1 MIINDN
7 VGRLVGKL
15 GRMVTEQGDHPLRK
29 SLEITGESLTI
40 HLMLKLPCFEF
51 GIAFAMAAATAF
63 SGCAWVPATPLRASL
78 ASARQDASPPK
89 KQKEFDS
96 KAACD
101 EVLKAHNRLRAEAKL
116 PPLEVSTKLQA
127 AADRHAKDMAAMG
140 KMTHKGSDGSSSI
153 HRIVAKGYKY
163 RRAGENVAMGNFT
176 VDGLMKGWMESPHH
190 KRNILGSFSQIG
202 VACATGEDGKRYWCV
217 TFGLPARR

>member
-1 MIINDN
+1 MA
-7 VGRLVGKL
+7 KL
-15 GRMVTEQGDHPLRK
+15 ARFDSG
-29 SLEITGESLTI
+29 ITYVAL
-40 HLMLKLPCFEF
+40 
-51 GIAFAMAAATAF
+51 AATTLG
-63 SGCAWVPATPLRASL
+63 GCAWVPTRPVHVSQAST
-78 ASARQDASPPK
+78 AQDVPPSK
-89 KQKEFDS
+89 KAKDFDS

-101 EVLKAHNRLRAEAKL
+101 EVIKAHNRLRAEAKL

-127 AADRHAKDMAAMG
+127 AAERHAKDMATMG

-163 RRAGENVAMGNFT
+163 RRAGENVAAGYFT

>member
-1 MIINDN
+1 MSKLARFKCIITFAA
-7 VGRLVGKL
+7 VTTTMLV
-15 GRMVTEQGDHPLRK
+15 
-29 SLEITGESLTI
+29 
-40 HLMLKLPCFEF
+40 
-51 GIAFAMAAATAF
+51 
-63 SGCAWVPATPLRASL
+63 GCAWMPVWPERVSHARAV
-78 ASARQDASPPK
+78 AVADEPPSK
-89 KQKEFDS
+89 KSKQFDS

-101 EVLKAHNRLRAEAKL
+101 EVIKAHNRLRAEAKL
-116 PPLEVSTKLQA
+116 APLELSSKLQA
-127 AADRHAKDMAAMG
+127 AAQRHANDMSSMG

-163 RRAGENVAMGNFT
+163 RRAGENIAAGSFT

>member
-1 MIINDN
+1 MP
-7 VGRLVGKL
+7 KL
-15 GRMVTEQGDHPLRK
+15 SRFECGILLAALPVT
-29 SLEITGESLTI
+29 
-40 HLMLKLPCFEF
+40 ML
-51 GIAFAMAAATAF
+51 A
-63 SGCAWVPATPLRASL
+63 GCTWVPTRASQVSK
-78 ASARQDASPPK
+78 AQDANAAPPSK
-89 KQKEFDS
+89 KSKLFDS

-101 EVLKAHNRLRAEAKL
+101 EVIKAHNRLRAEAKL
-116 PPLEVSTKLQA
+116 PPLEVSSKLLA
-127 AADRHAKDMAAMG
+127 AAERHAKDMATMA

-163 RRAGENVAMGNFT
+163 RRAGENVAAGYFT

-202 VACATGEDGKRYWCV
+202 VACATGENGKRYWCV

>member
-1 MIINDN
+1 MKTLSGIRFAAG
-7 VGRLVGKL
+7 VL
-15 GRMVTEQGDHPLRK
+15 GLAM
-29 SLEITGESLTI
+29 S
-40 HLMLKLPCFEF
+40 M
-51 GIAFAMAAATAF
+51 FAGCAAA
-63 SGCAWVPATPLRASL
+63 SIWPVGG
-78 ASARQDASPPK
+78 SARGDDRILQSRGAAR
-89 KQKEFDS
+89 EFDS

-101 EVLKAHNRLRAEAKL
+101 EVIKAHNRLRAEAKL
-116 PPLEVSTKLQA
+116 PPLEVSSKLQA
-127 AADRHAKDMAAMG
+127 AAERHAKDMASMG

-163 RRAGENVAMGNFT
+163 RRAGENVAAGNFT

-202 VACATGEDGKRYWCV
+202 VACATGGNGRRYWCV